1 MRTTTVDS
9 PARPTFGDTM
19 RLHVPILL
27 LATTCGFACGDKT
40 TTSPSAAAVT
50 KAAAPAGPAAG
61 AATAKPTVDPV
72 EAARIPDAPP
82 VPPSP
87 DVDPRSP
94 PVPADSLAAELRA
107 KLAAYRARAPK
118 ESQAVT
124 DKAIAA
130 LGAGTMLRD
139 AKNIDDVA
147 PDFTLPDATGKLV
160 KLSDLLKKGPVVLTW
175 YRGGWCPYCNI
186 TLRRYA
192 KLVPELAKVGATLV
206 AVSPDTPD
214 KSLSTVQKHKLP
226 MVVLS
231 DAGLKVARSYGL
243 VYQLPPELK
252 ARYDKAFDLKAWGGT
267 DKGELPLAA
276 AYVIHPD
283 GRIRYAFLDA
293 DYRRRAEPAELLAAV
308 RARAAPPTATP
319 GNPGDKLAE
328 KPAGTAAEAVAPT
341 AAPAAPGVR

>member
-1 MRTTTVDS
+1 
-9 PARPTFGDTM
+9 M

-27 LATTCGFACGDKT
+27 LATTCAFACGKKT
-40 TTSPSAAAVT
+40 PTSPGAVAAAKATAASASASASAAGV
-50 KAAAPAGPAAG
+50 AAAQPV
-61 AATAKPTVDPV
+61 VDPV

-82 VPPSP
+82 EPPAP
-87 DVDPRSP
+87 GLDPRSP

-118 ESQAVT
+118 EAQAIT
-124 DKAIAA
+124 DKAIEA
-130 LGAGTMLRD
+130 LGSGTMLRD

-192 KLVPELAKVGATLV
+192 KLVPELAKTGATLV
-206 AVSPDTPD
+206 AISPDTPD

-231 DAGLKVARSYGL
+231 DVGLKVARSYGL

-252 ARYDKAFDLKAWGGT
+252 ARYDKAFDLKSWGGT

-283 GRIRYAFLDA
+283 GRIRYAYLNA
-293 DYRRRAEPAELLAAV
+293 DYRRRAEPDELLAAV
-308 RARAAPPTATP
+308 RARTPAPPTADKAAGRAGANPAATP
-319 GNPGDKLAE
+319 AAN
-328 KPAGTAAEAVAPT
+328 PAGKAPEKAAPT
-341 AAPAAPGVR
+341 VAPAAPQGH